1 VSVVYTPNKPA
12 DAKESTVSS
21 SYLSPAESPNHV
33 KRSPSLFSC
42 ISSSCMPMAES
53 FYLKNYFVFRFVLAS
68 KNKMKTPTL
77 IRDRRN
83 SKTNVRRRSADGQS
97 TIATDKHK
105 PLITVTYRT
114 EVRPKTINP
123 EWNEHFEL

>member
-1 VSVVYTPNKPA
+1 MYAN
-12 DAKESTVSS
+12 DREF
-21 SYLSPAESPNHV
+21 LS
-33 KRSPSLFSC
+33 KKL
-42 ISSSCMPMAES
+42 
-53 FYLKNYFVFRFVLAS
+53 FVFCFVLAS
-68 KNKMKTPTL
+68 KNKMKTPKL

-97 TIATDKHK
+97 TIATDKNK